1 MGTRAAQAAVA
12 TWLAGVAA
20 MALVGSAPGSPLQPP
35 LPAGDA
41 GAGPLAALMRAAF
54 GGRIA
59 SDDPAAVVASVLAIA
74 LVVVGFGLVA
84 RVAWRGELSLRA
96 TLVLAVIGCV
106 VVLAMPLLYSRD
118 VYSYALYG
126 RIAAFH
132 HANPYVVTPAE
143 VSTDPF
149 FPLVGSQW
157 RSTTSV
163 YGPVFTMLSVVLTRV
178 FEGPAAVVA
187 AFRALAVLSVLGA
200 AALIAR
206 TCLRV
211 RPGVAAF
218 AVAAF
223 ALNPAVLFQTAG
235 SGHNDAFVA
244 LSIAAAMAFVVSR
257 RELAATVA
265 LVLGTL
271 IKSTCGVALVLW
283 IVVVVARRR
292 GADRWR
298 ALALHLGTAIGVAIL
313 TALPF
318 LRGGDPTL
326 GQTQLADHEGWLAPA
341 RVVRVLFERIGDAVS
356 ASAGDLASDA
366 ARIVFAAVL
375 IGALVVI
382 AIVTARVARGASSGS
397 PVQPED
403 VGASWGWGFLA
414 VMLFG
419 PVLLPWYVA
428 WGLPVAWALP
438 RVARRTMLVVS
449 VLAMASLF
457 AADAVTF
464 PDAFQLTARW
474 ANYVLAPIVLVLAFE
489 PARDLVAR
497 WRRGGDLAQERQTPV
512 GNAS

>member
-1 MGTRAAQAAVA
+1 MGTRAARVAVA

-35 LPAGDA
+35 LPAADA

-84 RVAWRGELSLRA
+84 RVAWRGDLSLRA
-96 TLVLAVIGCV
+96 TLVLAVIGCI

-163 YGPVFTMLSVVLTRV
+163 YGPVFTMLSVALTRV

-206 TCLRV
+206 TCMRV
-211 RPGVAAF
+211 RPGIAAF

-244 LSIAAAMAFVVSR
+244 LSIAAAMAFVASR

-271 IKSTCGVALVLW
+271 IKSTCAVALVLW
-283 IVVVVARRR
+283 IVVVVVRRR
-292 GADRWR
+292 GADRRR

-318 LRGGDPTL
+318 LRGGDPAL

-356 ASAGDLASDA
+356 ASAGDLASGA
-366 ARIVFAAVL
+366 VRLVFAAVL

-382 AIVTARVARGASSGS
+382 AIVAARVARAASAGS
-397 PVQPED
+397 PVQPEA

-489 PARDLVAR
+489 PASDLVAR
-497 WRRGGDLAQERQTPV
+497 WRRGGDLAQERETRV

>member
-1 MGTRAAQAAVA
+1 MGTRAARVAVA

-59 SDDPAAVVASVLAIA
+59 SDDPASVVASVLAIA

-84 RVAWRGELSLRA
+84 RVAWRGDLSLRA
-96 TLVLAVIGCV
+96 TLVLAGIGCV
-106 VVLAMPLLYSRD
+106 VVLGMPLLYSRD

-163 YGPVFTMLSVVLTRV
+163 YGPVFTMLSVALTRV

-187 AFRALAVLSVLGA
+187 AFRALAVLSVVGA

-211 RPGVAAF
+211 RPGIAAF

-244 LSIAAAMAFVVSR
+244 LSIAAAMAFVASR

-271 IKSTCGVALVLW
+271 IKSTCAVALVLW
-283 IVVVVARRR
+283 IVVVVVRRR

-298 ALALHLGTAIGVAIL
+298 ALALHLGTAIGVTIL

-318 LRGGDPTL
+318 LRGGDPAL

-382 AIVTARVARGASSGS
+382 AIVAARVARAASAGS
-397 PVQPED
+397 PVQPEA

-497 WRRGGDLAQERQTPV
+497 WRRGGDLAQERQNPV

>member
-1 MGTRAAQAAVA
+1 MGTRAARVAVA

-20 MALVGSAPGSPLQPP
+20 MAIVGSAPGSPLQPP

-41 GAGPLAALMRAAF
+41 GAGPLAALMRAAL
-54 GGRIA
+54 GRRIT

-74 LVVVGFGLVA
+74 LVVAGFAFVA
-84 RVAWRGELSLRA
+84 RVAWRGDLSLRA
-96 TLVLAVIGCV
+96 TFVLAAIGCV

-126 RIAAFH
+126 RIASFH
-132 HANPYVVTPAE
+132 HANPYVVTPAD
-143 VSTDPF
+143 VRTDPF
-149 FPLVGSQW
+149 FSLVGSQW
-157 RSTTSV
+157 RTTTSV
-163 YGPVFTMLSVVLTRV
+163 YGPVFTMLSVALTRV
-178 FEGPAAVVA
+178 FEGSAAVVA
-187 AFRALAVLSVLGA
+187 AFRALAVLSVMGA

-211 RPGVAAF
+211 RPEMAAF
-218 AVAAF
+218 AVAVF

-244 LSIAAAMAFVVSR
+244 LSIAAAVAFVASR

-271 IKSTCGVALVLW
+271 IKSTCGVALLLW

-292 GADRWR
+292 RTDRKR
-298 ALALHLGTAIGVAIL
+298 ALALHLGTAIGVAL
-313 TALPF
+313 VTALPF

-326 GQTQLADHEGWLAPA
+326 GQTQLVDHEGWLAPA
-341 RVVRVLFERIGDAVS
+341 RVMRVLFERIGDAIS
-356 ASAGDLASDA
+356 ISAGDLASDA
-366 ARIVFAAVL
+366 IRLVFVCGL

-382 AIVTARVARGASSGS
+382 AIVAARAARGAPPGSSAD
-397 PVQPED
+397 P
-403 VGASWGWGFLA
+403 VGAGAAWGWAFLV
-414 VMLFG
+414 VMLLG

-449 VLAMASLF
+449 VLAMVSLF

-464 PDAFQLTARW
+464 PDAFQVSARW

-489 PARDLVAR
+489 PARDLLTR
-497 WRRGGDLAQERQTPV
+497 WRRGGDLAHDLEPR
-512 GNAS
+512 ASSDS

>member
-1 MGTRAAQAAVA
+1 
-12 TWLAGVAA
+12 

-41 GAGPLAALMRAAF
+41 GAGPLAALMGAAF

-59 SDDPAAVVASVLAIA
+59 SDDTAAVVASVLAIV

-84 RVAWRGELSLRA
+84 RVAWRGDLSLRA
-96 TLVLAVIGCV
+96 TFVLAVLGCV

-126 RIAAFH
+126 RIASFH
-132 HANPYVVTPAE
+132 HANPYVVTPAQ
-143 VSTDPF
+143 VSADPF

-163 YGPVFTMLSVVLTRV
+163 YGPVFTMLSVGLTRV

-206 TCLRV
+206 TCMRV

-218 AVAAF
+218 AVAVF

-244 LSIAAAMAFVVSR
+244 LAIAAAMAFVASR
-257 RELAATVA
+257 RELAATVV

-271 IKSTCGVALVLW
+271 VKSTCGVALLLW

-298 ALALHLGTAIGVAIL
+298 ALALHLGTAIGLAII

-341 RVVRVLFERIGDAVS
+341 RVVRVLIERIGDAVS
-356 ASAGDLASDA
+356 ASAGNLASDA
-366 ARIVFAAVL
+366 VRIVFAGIL
-375 IGALVVI
+375 IGAVLVI
-382 AIVTARVARGASSGS
+382 AIVAARVGRGASPGS
-397 PVQPED
+397 PLEPEE

-438 RVARRTMLVVS
+438 RLARRTMLVVS
-449 VLAMASLF
+449 VLAMLSLF

-474 ANYVLAPIVLVLAFE
+474 ANYVLAPIALVLAFE

-497 WRRGGDLAQERQTPV
+497 WRRGGDLAQERETPV

>member
-1 MGTRAAQAAVA
+1 MGTRAARAAVA

-96 TLVLAVIGCV
+96 TFVLAVIGCV

-163 YGPVFTMLSVVLTRV
+163 YGPVFTMLSVGLTRV

-244 LSIAAAMAFVVSR
+244 LSIAAAMAFVASR

-366 ARIVFAAVL
+366 VRIVFAAVL
-375 IGALVVI
+375 IGAVVVI
-382 AIVTARVARGASSGS
+382 AIVAARVARGASSGS
-397 PVQPED
+397 PLQPED

-497 WRRGGDLAQERQTPV
+497 WRRGGDLAQDRQTPV

>member
-1 MGTRAAQAAVA
+1 MGTRAARAAVA

-41 GAGPLAALMRAAF
+41 GAGPFAALMRAAF

-59 SDDPAAVVASVLAIA
+59 SDDPGAVVASVLAIA

-84 RVAWRGELSLRA
+84 RVAWRGDLSLRA

-211 RPGVAAF
+211 RPGIAAF

-313 TALPF
+313 TSLPF

-366 ARIVFAAVL
+366 ARILFAAVL

>member
-1 MGTRAAQAAVA
+1 
-12 TWLAGVAA
+12 
-20 MALVGSAPGSPLQPP
+20 
-35 LPAGDA
+35 
-41 GAGPLAALMRAAF
+41 
-54 GGRIA
+54 
-59 SDDPAAVVASVLAIA
+59 
-74 LVVVGFGLVA
+74 
-84 RVAWRGELSLRA
+84 
-96 TLVLAVIGCV
+96 
-106 VVLAMPLLYSRD
+106 
-118 VYSYALYG
+118 
-126 RIAAFH
+126 
-132 HANPYVVTPAE
+132 
-143 VSTDPF
+143 
-149 FPLVGSQW
+149 
-157 RSTTSV
+157 
-163 YGPVFTMLSVVLTRV
+163 MLSVVLTRV

-200 AALIAR
+200 AAMIAR

-341 RVVRVLFERIGDAVS
+341 RVVRVLFERVGDAVS
-356 ASAGDLASDA
+356 ASAGDRASDA
-366 ARIVFAAVL
+366 VRIVFAAVL
-375 IGALVVI
+375 IGAVVVI
-382 AIVTARVARGASSGS
+382 AIVSARVARGASPGS
-397 PVQPED
+397 PLQPEE

-438 RVARRTMLVVS
+438 RVARRTMIVVS

-497 WRRGGDLAQERQTPV
+497 WRRGGDLAQDRRTPV
-512 GNAS
+512 RNAS

>member
-1 MGTRAAQAAVA
+1 MGTRAARAAVA

-35 LPAGDA
+35 LPTGDA

-74 LVVVGFGLVA
+74 LVVAGFALVA
-84 RVAWRGELSLRA
+84 RAAWRGDLSLRA
-96 TLVLAVIGCV
+96 TFVLAVIGCV

-132 HANPYVVTPAE
+132 HANPYVVKPAE

-157 RSTTSV
+157 RATTSV
-163 YGPVFTMLSVVLTRV
+163 YGPVFTMLSVGLTRV

-200 AALIAR
+200 ATLIAR

-218 AVAAF
+218 AVAVF

-257 RELAATVA
+257 RELAATVM

-298 ALALHLGTAIGVAIL
+298 ALALHLGTAIGLAIV

-318 LRGGDPTL
+318 MRGGDPTL

-341 RVVRVLFERIGDAVS
+341 RVVRILFERIGDAVS

-366 ARIVFAAVL
+366 VRIVFACVL

-382 AIVTARVARGASSGS
+382 AIVAARVARGAPPGA

-403 VGASWGWGFLA
+403 AGASWGWGFLA

-474 ANYVLAPIVLVLAFE
+474 ANYVLAPIVLVLAVE

-497 WRRGGDLAQERQTPV
+497 WRRGGDLAQDRETPI

>member
-1 MGTRAAQAAVA
+1 MGTRAARAAVA

-41 GAGPLAALMRAAF
+41 VAGPLAALMRAAF

-96 TLVLAVIGCV
+96 TFLLAAIGCV

-211 RPGVAAF
+211 RPGIAAF

-244 LSIAAAMAFVVSR
+244 LSVAAAMAFVASR

-283 IVVVVARRR
+283 IVVVMARRR

-298 ALALHLGTAIGVAIL
+298 ALALHLGTAIVVTIL
-313 TALPF
+313 TAWPF

-382 AIVTARVARGASSGS
+382 AIVAARVGRGASSGS

-489 PARDLVAR
+489 PAKDLVAR

>member
-1 MGTRAAQAAVA
+1 MGTRAARAAVA

-96 TLVLAVIGCV
+96 TFVLAVIGCV

-397 PVQPED
+397 PCNPRTSAHR
-403 VGASWGWGFLA
+403 GAGGSW
-414 VMLFG
+414 
-419 PVLLPWYVA
+419 
-428 WGLPVAWALP
+428 
-438 RVARRTMLVVS
+438 R
-449 VLAMASLF
+449 
-457 AADAVTF
+457 
-464 PDAFQLTARW
+464 
-474 ANYVLAPIVLVLAFE
+474 
-489 PARDLVAR
+489 
-497 WRRGGDLAQERQTPV
+497 
-512 GNAS
+512 

>member
-1 MGTRAAQAAVA
+1 MGTRAARAAVA
-12 TWLAGVAA
+12 TWLAGVVA

-96 TLVLAVIGCV
+96 TFLLAVMGCV

-149 FPLVGSQW
+149 FPLVGNQW
-157 RSTTSV
+157 RGTTSV
-163 YGPVFTMLSVVLTRV
+163 YGPAFTMLSVGLTRV

-218 AVAAF
+218 AVAVF

-244 LSIAAAMAFVVSR
+244 LSIAAAMAFVASR
-257 RELAATVA
+257 RELAATVV

-271 IKSTCGVALVLW
+271 IKSTCGVALLLW

-298 ALALHLGTAIGVAIL
+298 ALALHLGTAIGLTII

-341 RVVRVLFERIGDAVS
+341 RVVRVLFERVGDAVS

-366 ARIVFAAVL
+366 VRIVFAAVL
-375 IGALVVI
+375 LGAVVVI
-382 AIVTARVARGASSGS
+382 AVVAARVARGASPGS
-397 PVQPED
+397 PLQPEE

-428 WGLPVAWALP
+428 WGLPAAWALP

-497 WRRGGDLAQERQTPV
+497 WRRGGDLAQDRQTPV